1 MLLTKQMNKT
11 ASKSWDSKL
20 FRRILGISKPH
31 VSLLIYGV
39 ILTILLAFL
48 SPLRPYIIGKLVGD
62 YVRLSD
68 EKSLL
73 YGALLVVGILIIESV
88 MLIAVSYI
96 SSDLG
101 QRVVKDLRDQLFKHI
116 TKLKL
121 KYFDQNPIGMLV
133 TRSVS
138 DMETIADIFSQG
150 LLVILGDLL
159 KLGGVLCFMFY
170 INWKLTLIVLIP
182 IPILIFSTNIF
193 KKAIKTSFQ
202 EVRKQISSL
211 NSFVQEHITGMNI
224 VQIFSRE
231 DIESKKFSKINEAHK
246 KAHIKGIMAYS
257 IFFPVVETLSATSI
271 ALLVLF
277 CVWSISYGGVDYGTV
292 TTEMMS
298 FILYISMLFR
308 PIRMLA
314 DRFNTLQMG
323 MVGSSRVF
331 ELIDREEF
339 IFQKDNLRPDGFK
352 GQIKFD
358 NVHFSYNDTTPVFK
372 GLSFTVNPGE
382 TVAIVGPTGA
392 GKTSLIN
399 LISRYYEFQQGKITI
414 DNFDIRNID
423 IGMLRSKIAVV
434 LQDVFLFNTTILENI
449 TIGDLKISREDVI
462 QVAKKVGV
470 HEFIIQLPGG
480 YDFEVKERGGLL
492 SSGQRQIIAFLRAY
506 VYQPQL
512 LILDE
517 ATSSIDSL
525 SEEYIQNATEE
536 ITKSRTS
543 IIIAH
548 RLSTIQ
554 NADSIL
560 VMDDGVIV
568 EKGNHMELLRKKGQ
582 YYELYQ
588 NQFISKSHIN

>member
-1 MLLTKQMNKT
+1 MKNKST
-11 ASKSWDSKL
+11 VKNWDSKL
-20 FRRILGISKPH
+20 FKRILKISNLHIK
-31 VSLLIYGV
+31 LLIYGV
-39 ILTILLAFL
+39 LITVFLAFL

-68 EKSLL
+68 ERSLL
-73 YGALLVVGILIIESV
+73 LGSLLVIGILIIESV

-101 QRVVKDLRDQLFKHI
+101 QRVVKDLRDQLFHHI

-121 KYFDQNPIGMLV
+121 RYFDQNPIGMLV

-159 KLGGVLCFMFY
+159 KLAGVLTFMFY

-182 IPILIFSTNIF
+182 IPVLLISTNIF
-193 KKAIKTSFQ
+193 KKAIKSSFQ
-202 EVRKQISSL
+202 DVRKQISFL
-211 NSFVQEHITGMNI
+211 NSFIQEHITGMNI

-231 DIESKKFSKINEAHK
+231 EVESNKFNKINEAHK

-257 IFFPVVETLSATSI
+257 IFFPVVETLSALSI

-277 CVWSISYGGVDYGTV
+277 SVWSISFGGVDYGTV

-323 MVGSSRVF
+323 MVGSARVF
-331 ELIDREEF
+331 ELLDSNEYI
-339 IFQKDNLRPDGFK
+339 IQNDNLNLAEFK
-352 GQIKFD
+352 GNIKFND
-358 NVHFSYNDTTPVFK
+358 VYFSYDEKASVFN
-372 GLSFTVNPGE
+372 GLSFEVKAGQ
-382 TVAIVGPTGA
+382 TVAIVGPTGS

-399 LISRYYEFQQGKITI
+399 LISRYYEFQNGQITLDNTDLRDI
-414 DNFDIRNID
+414 DLNI
-423 IGMLRSKIAVV
+423 LRSKIAVV
-434 LQDVFLFNTTILENI
+434 LQEVFLFNTTILENI
-449 TIGDLKISREDVI
+449 TIGAANISRDDVI
-462 QVAKKVGV
+462 TAAKKVGV
-470 HEFIIQLPGG
+470 HQFINELPGG

-525 SEEYIQNATEE
+525 SEEYIQNATYEL
-536 ITKSRTS
+536 TKSRTS
-543 IIIAH
+543 IVIAH

-554 NADSIL
+554 NADAIL
-560 VMDDGVIV
+560 VMNQGVII
-568 EKGNHMELLRKKGQ
+568 EQGTHIELLKKKAH
-582 YYELYQ
+582 YYDLYQ
-588 NQFISKSHIN
+588 NQFISNEES

>member
-1 MLLTKQMNKT
+1 MGNNPKKN
-11 ASKSWDSKL
+11 WDSKL
-20 FRRILGISKPH
+20 FRRIMGVSKPH
-31 VSLLIYGV
+31 FHLLIYGLF
-39 ILTILLAFL
+39 LTFSLAFL
-48 SPLRPYIIGKLVGD
+48 SPLRPYIIGKLVGE

-68 EKSLL
+68 EESLF
-73 YGALLVVGILIIESV
+73 YGALLVVAILIVESL
-88 MLIAVSYI
+88 MLIAVSYL

-101 QRVVKDLRDQLFKHI
+101 QRVVKDLRDQLFRHI

-121 KYFDQNPIGMLV
+121 RYFDQKPIGMLV

-138 DMETIADIFSQG
+138 DMETIAEIFSQG
-150 LLVILGDLL
+150 ILVIAGDLL
-159 KLGGVLCFMFY
+159 KLTGVLCFMFY

-182 IPILIFSTNIF
+182 IPILLISTRIF
-193 KKAIKTSFQ
+193 KNAIKTSFQ
-202 EVRKQISSL
+202 EVRKQISGL

-231 DIESKKFSKINEAHK
+231 GVEARKFSKINSAHK
-246 KAHIKGIMAYS
+246 KAHVKGIMAYS
-257 IFFPVVETLSATSI
+257 IFFPVVEILSATSV

-277 CVWSISYGGVDYGTV
+277 CIWSISYGGVDYGTV

-298 FILYISMLFR
+298 FVLYVNMLFR

-323 MVGSSRVF
+323 MVGSARVF
-331 ELIDREEF
+331 ELLDTKEY
-339 IFQKDNLRPDGFK
+339 IFQNDHLKPESFNGN
-352 GQIKFD
+352 IKFN
-358 NVHFSYNDTTPVFK
+358 NVHFSYDDKASVFK
-372 GLSFTVNPGE
+372 GLTFEVNAGE

-399 LISRYYEFQQGKITI
+399 LISRYYEFQKGTI
-414 DNFDIRNID
+414 LLDDYNIRNLD
-423 IGMLRSKIAVV
+423 LDVLRSKIAVV
-434 LQDVFLFNTTILENI
+434 LQDVFLYNTSILENI
-449 TIGDLKISREDVI
+449 TIGNRNISREQVI
-462 QVAKKVGV
+462 ESAKKVGV
-470 HEFIIQLPGG
+470 HEFIMQLPKG

-492 SSGQRQIIAFLRAY
+492 SSGQRQIIAFIRAY

-525 SEEYIQNATEE
+525 SEEFIQNATEE

-554 NADSIL
+554 NADCIF
-560 VMDDGVIV
+560 VMDQGQIV
-568 EKGNHMELLRKKGQ
+568 EQGKHRELLKKKGK
-582 YYELYQ
+582 YFELYK
-588 NQFISKSHIN
+588 NQFIHQNREII

>member
-1 MLLTKQMNKT
+1 M
-11 ASKSWDSKL
+11 
-20 FRRILGISKPH
+20 
-31 VSLLIYGV
+31 
-39 ILTILLAFL
+39 
-48 SPLRPYIIGKLVGD
+48 
-62 YVRLSD
+62 
-68 EKSLL
+68 
-73 YGALLVVGILIIESV
+73 VVGILIIESI

-159 KLGGVLCFMFY
+159 KLVGVLCFMFY
-170 INWKLTLIVLIP
+170 INWKLNFNSFNTNSYINNSVLIF
-182 IPILIFSTNIF
+182 LKRLLKS
-193 KKAIKTSFQ
+193 SFQ

-231 DIESKKFSKINEAHK
+231 NIESKKFSKINEAHK

-277 CVWSISYGGVDYGTV
+277 SVWSISYGGVDYGTV

-331 ELIDREEF
+331 ELIDSQDF
-339 IFQKDNLRPDGFK
+339 IFQKDNLKPDGFK
-352 GQIKFD
+352 GHIKFD
-358 NVHFSYNDTTPVFK
+358 NVF
-372 GLSFTVNPGE
+372 
-382 TVAIVGPTGA
+382 
-392 GKTSLIN
+392 
-399 LISRYYEFQQGKITI
+399 
-414 DNFDIRNID
+414 
-423 IGMLRSKIAVV
+423 
-434 LQDVFLFNTTILENI
+434 
-449 TIGDLKISREDVI
+449 
-462 QVAKKVGV
+462 
-470 HEFIIQLPGG
+470 FI
-480 YDFEVKERGGLL
+480 
-492 SSGQRQIIAFLRAY
+492 
-506 VYQPQL
+506 
-512 LILDE
+512 
-517 ATSSIDSL
+517 
-525 SEEYIQNATEE
+525 
-536 ITKSRTS
+536 
-543 IIIAH
+543 
-548 RLSTIQ
+548 
-554 NADSIL
+554 
-560 VMDDGVIV
+560 
-568 EKGNHMELLRKKGQ
+568 
-582 YYELYQ
+582 
-588 NQFISKSHIN
+588 

>member
-1 MLLTKQMNKT
+1 
-11 ASKSWDSKL
+11 
-20 FRRILGISKPH
+20 
-31 VSLLIYGV
+31 
-39 ILTILLAFL
+39 
-48 SPLRPYIIGKLVGD
+48 
-62 YVRLSD
+62 
-68 EKSLL
+68 
-73 YGALLVVGILIIESV
+73 
-88 MLIAVSYI
+88 
-96 SSDLG
+96 
-101 QRVVKDLRDQLFKHI
+101 
-116 TKLKL
+116 
-121 KYFDQNPIGMLV
+121 
-133 TRSVS
+133 
-138 DMETIADIFSQG
+138 
-150 LLVILGDLL
+150 
-159 KLGGVLCFMFY
+159 
-170 INWKLTLIVLIP
+170 
-182 IPILIFSTNIF
+182 
-193 KKAIKTSFQ
+193 
-202 EVRKQISSL
+202 
-211 NSFVQEHITGMNI
+211 MNI

-449 TIGDLKISREDVI
+449 TIGDLKISRKDVI
-462 QVAKKVGV
+462 QAAKKVGV

>member
-1 MLLTKQMNKT
+1 MKNKST
-11 ASKSWDSKL
+11 VKNWDSKL
-20 FRRILGISKPH
+20 FKRILMISNPH
-31 VSLLIYGV
+31 IKLLIYGV
-39 ILTILLAFL
+39 LITVFLAFL

-68 EKSLL
+68 ERSLL
-73 YGALLVVGILIIESV
+73 LGSLLVIGILIIESV

-101 QRVVKDLRDQLFKHI
+101 QRVVKDLRDQLFHHI

-121 KYFDQNPIGMLV
+121 RYFDQNPIGMLV

-159 KLGGVLCFMFY
+159 KLAGVLTFMFY

-182 IPILIFSTNIF
+182 IPVLLISTNIF
-193 KKAIKTSFQ
+193 KKAIKSSFQ
-202 EVRKQISSL
+202 DVRKQISFL
-211 NSFVQEHITGMNI
+211 NSFIQEHITGMNI

-231 DIESKKFSKINEAHK
+231 EVESNKFNKINEAHK

-257 IFFPVVETLSATSI
+257 IFFPVVETLSALSI

-277 CVWSISYGGVDYGTV
+277 SVWSISFGGVDYGTV

-323 MVGSSRVF
+323 MVGSARVF
-331 ELIDREEF
+331 ELLDSNEYI
-339 IFQKDNLRPDGFK
+339 IQNDNLNLAEFK
-352 GQIKFD
+352 GNIKFND
-358 NVHFSYNDTTPVFK
+358 VYFSYDEKASVFN
-372 GLSFTVNPGE
+372 GLSFEVKAGQ
-382 TVAIVGPTGA
+382 TVAIVGPTGS

-399 LISRYYEFQQGKITI
+399 LISRYYEFQNGQITLDNTDLRDI
-414 DNFDIRNID
+414 DLNI
-423 IGMLRSKIAVV
+423 LRSKIAVV
-434 LQDVFLFNTTILENI
+434 LQEVFLFNTTILENI
-449 TIGDLKISREDVI
+449 TIGAANISRDDVI
-462 QVAKKVGV
+462 TAAKKVGV
-470 HEFIIQLPGG
+470 HQFINELPGG

-525 SEEYIQNATEE
+525 SEEYIQNATYEL
-536 ITKSRTS
+536 TKSRTS

-554 NADSIL
+554 NADAIL
-560 VMDDGVIV
+560 VMNQGVII
-568 EKGNHMELLRKKGQ
+568 EQGTHIELLKKKAH
-582 YYELYQ
+582 YYDLYQ
-588 NQFISKSHIN
+588 NQFISNEES

>member
-1 MLLTKQMNKT
+1 MNKT

-73 YGALLVVGILIIESV
+73 YGALLVVVILIIESV

-449 TIGDLKISREDVI
+449 TIGDLKISRKDVL
-462 QVAKKVGV
+462 QAAKKVGV

>member
-1 MLLTKQMNKT
+1 MRNNPKKN
-11 ASKSWDSKL
+11 WDSKL
-20 FRRILGISKPH
+20 FRRIMRVSKPH
-31 VSLLIYGV
+31 IHLLIYGLF
-39 ILTILLAFL
+39 LTFSLAFL
-48 SPLRPYIIGKLVGD
+48 SPLRPYIIGKLVGE

-68 EKSLL
+68 KESLF
-73 YGALLVVGILIIESV
+73 YGALLVVAILIVESL
-88 MLIAVSYI
+88 MLIAVSYL

-101 QRVVKDLRDQLFKHI
+101 QRVVKDLRDQLFRHI
-116 TKLKL
+116 TKLRL
-121 KYFDQNPIGMLV
+121 RYFDQKPIGMLV

-138 DMETIADIFSQG
+138 DMETIAEIFSQG
-150 LLVILGDLL
+150 ILVIAGDLL
-159 KLGGVLCFMFY
+159 KLTGVLCFMIY

-182 IPILIFSTNIF
+182 IPILLISTRIF
-193 KKAIKTSFQ
+193 KNAIKTSFQ
-202 EVRKQISSL
+202 EVRKQISGL

-231 DIESKKFSKINEAHK
+231 GVEALKFSKINSAHK

-257 IFFPVVETLSATSI
+257 IFFPVVEILSAISV
-271 ALLVLF
+271 ALLVIF
-277 CVWSISYGGVDYGTV
+277 CIWSISYGGVDYGTV

-298 FILYISMLFR
+298 FVLYVNMLFR

-323 MVGSSRVF
+323 MVGSARVF
-331 ELIDREEF
+331 ELLDTKEY
-339 IFQKDNLRPDGFK
+339 IFQNDDLKPESFNGN
-352 GQIKFD
+352 IKFN
-358 NVHFSYNDTTPVFK
+358 NVHFSYDDKASVFK
-372 GLSFTVNPGE
+372 GLTFEVNAGE

-399 LISRYYEFQQGKITI
+399 LISRYYEFQKGTI
-414 DNFDIRNID
+414 LLDDYNIRNLD
-423 IGMLRSKIAVV
+423 LDVLRSKIAVV
-434 LQDVFLFNTTILENI
+434 LQDVFLYNTSILENI
-449 TIGDLKISREDVI
+449 TIGNRNISREQVI
-462 QVAKKVGV
+462 ESAKKVGV
-470 HEFIIQLPGG
+470 HEFIMQLPNG

-492 SSGQRQIIAFLRAY
+492 SSGQRQIIAFIRAY

-525 SEEYIQNATEE
+525 SEEFIQNATEE

-554 NADSIL
+554 NADCIF
-560 VMDDGVIV
+560 VMDQGKIV
-568 EKGNHMELLRKKGQ
+568 EQGKHGELLKKKGK
-582 YYELYQ
+582 YFELYK
-588 NQFISKSHIN
+588 NQFINQNSDVI

>member
-1 MLLTKQMNKT
+1 M
-11 ASKSWDSKL
+11 ASKTWDSTL

-31 VSLLIYGV
+31 IKLLIYGIIFTV
-39 ILTILLAFL
+39 FLAFL
-48 SPLRPYIIGKLVGD
+48 SPLRPYIIGKLVGE

-68 EKSLL
+68 EQSLL
-73 YGALLVVGILIIESV
+73 YGALLVVAILIIESV

-121 KYFDQNPIGMLV
+121 KYFDQTPIGMLV

-159 KLGGVLCFMFY
+159 KLSGVLCFMFY

-182 IPILIFSTNIF
+182 IPILLFSTNIF
-193 KKAIKTSFQ
+193 KKAIKNSFQ

-271 ALLVLF
+271 AFLVLY

-331 ELIDREEF
+331 ELLDSEEF
-339 IFQKDNLRPDGFK
+339 IFQKNNLNPKGFK
-352 GQIKFD
+352 GYIKFN

-399 LISRYYEFQQGKITI
+399 LISRYYEFQKGQITI
-414 DNFDIRNID
+414 DDFDIRDID
-423 IGMLRSKIAVV
+423 INILRSKIAVV
-434 LQDVFLFNTTILENI
+434 LQDVFLFNTTILKNI
-449 TIGDLKISREDVI
+449 TIGDLKISRNEVI
-462 QVAKKVGV
+462 QAAKKVGV
-470 HEFIIQLPGG
+470 HEFINQFPGG

-525 SEEYIQNATEE
+525 SEEFIQNATEE

-554 NADSIL
+554 NADAIL
-560 VMDDGVIV
+560 VMDQGIIV
-568 EKGNHMELLRKKGQ
+568 EKGNHTELLEKKGQ

-588 NQFISKSHIN
+588 NQFISQTEN

>member
-1 MLLTKQMNKT
+1 MKNKST
-11 ASKSWDSKL
+11 VKNWDSKL
-20 FRRILGISKPH
+20 FKRILMISNPH
-31 VSLLIYGV
+31 IKLLIYGV
-39 ILTILLAFL
+39 LITVFLAFL

-68 EKSLL
+68 ERSLL
-73 YGALLVVGILIIESV
+73 LGSLLVIGILIIESV

-101 QRVVKDLRDQLFKHI
+101 QRVVKDLRDQLFHHI

-121 KYFDQNPIGMLV
+121 RYFDQNPIGMLV

-159 KLGGVLCFMFY
+159 KLAGVLTFMFY

-182 IPILIFSTNIF
+182 IPVLLISTNIF
-193 KKAIKTSFQ
+193 KKAIKSSFQ
-202 EVRKQISSL
+202 DVRKQISFL
-211 NSFVQEHITGMNI
+211 NSFIQEHITGMNI

-231 DIESKKFSKINEAHK
+231 EVESNKFNKINEAHK

-257 IFFPVVETLSATSI
+257 IFFPVVETLSALSI

-277 CVWSISYGGVDYGTV
+277 SVWSISFGGVDYGTV

-323 MVGSSRVF
+323 MVGSARVF
-331 ELIDREEF
+331 ELLDSNEYI
-339 IFQKDNLRPDGFK
+339 IQNDNLNLAEFK
-352 GQIKFD
+352 GNIKFND
-358 NVHFSYNDTTPVFK
+358 VYFSYDEKASVFN
-372 GLSFTVNPGE
+372 GLSFEVKAGQ
-382 TVAIVGPTGA
+382 TVAIVGPTGS

-399 LISRYYEFQQGKITI
+399 LISRYYEFQNGQITLDNTDLRDI
-414 DNFDIRNID
+414 DLNI
-423 IGMLRSKIAVV
+423 LRSKIAVV
-434 LQDVFLFNTTILENI
+434 LQEVFLFNTTILENI
-449 TIGDLKISREDVI
+449 TIGAANISRDDVI
-462 QVAKKVGV
+462 TAAKKVGV
-470 HEFIIQLPGG
+470 HQFINELPGG

-525 SEEYIQNATEE
+525 SEEYIQNATYEL
-536 ITKSRTS
+536 TKSRTS
-543 IIIAH
+543 IVIAH

-554 NADSIL
+554 NADAIL
-560 VMDDGVIV
+560 VMNQGVII
-568 EKGNHMELLRKKGQ
+568 EQGTHIELLKKKAH
-582 YYELYQ
+582 YYDLYQ
-588 NQFISKSHIN
+588 NQFISNEES

>member
-1 MLLTKQMNKT
+1 MNKT

-73 YGALLVVGILIIESV
+73 YGALLVVVILIIESV

-372 GLSFTVNPGE
+372 GLSFTVSPGE

-449 TIGDLKISREDVI
+449 TIGDLKISRKDVI
-462 QVAKKVGV
+462 QAAKKVGV

>member
-1 MLLTKQMNKT
+1 M
-11 ASKSWDSKL
+11 
-20 FRRILGISKPH
+20 RVSKPH
-31 VSLLIYGV
+31 IHLLIYGLF
-39 ILTILLAFL
+39 LTFSLAFL
-48 SPLRPYIIGKLVGD
+48 SPLRPYIIGKLVGE

-68 EKSLL
+68 EESLF
-73 YGALLVVGILIIESV
+73 YGALLVVGILIVESL
-88 MLIAVSYI
+88 MLIAVSYL

-101 QRVVKDLRDQLFKHI
+101 QRVVKDLRDQLFRHI
-116 TKLKL
+116 TKLRL
-121 KYFDQNPIGMLV
+121 RYFDQKPIGMLV

-138 DMETIADIFSQG
+138 DMETIAEIFSQG
-150 LLVILGDLL
+150 ILVIAGDLL
-159 KLGGVLCFMFY
+159 KLTGVLCFMIY

-182 IPILIFSTNIF
+182 IPILLISTRIF
-193 KKAIKTSFQ
+193 KNAIKTSFQ
-202 EVRKQISSL
+202 QVRKQISGL

-231 DIESKKFSKINEAHK
+231 GVEALKFSKINSAHK

-257 IFFPVVETLSATSI
+257 IFFPVVEILSATSV
-271 ALLVLF
+271 ALLVIF
-277 CVWSISYGGVDYGTV
+277 CIWSISYGGVDYGTV

-298 FILYISMLFR
+298 FVLYVNMLFR

-323 MVGSSRVF
+323 MVGSARVF
-331 ELIDREEF
+331 ELLDTKEY
-339 IFQKDNLRPDGFK
+339 IFQNDDLKPESFNGN
-352 GQIKFD
+352 IKFN
-358 NVHFSYNDTTPVFK
+358 NVHFSYDDKASVFK
-372 GLSFTVNPGE
+372 GLTFEVNAGE

-399 LISRYYEFQQGKITI
+399 LISRYYEFQKGTI
-414 DNFDIRNID
+414 LLDDYNIRNLD
-423 IGMLRSKIAVV
+423 LDVLRSKIAVV
-434 LQDVFLFNTTILENI
+434 LQDVFLYNTSILENI
-449 TIGDLKISREDVI
+449 TIGNRNISREQVI
-462 QVAKKVGV
+462 ESAKKVGV
-470 HEFIIQLPGG
+470 HEFIMQLPNG

-492 SSGQRQIIAFLRAY
+492 SSGQRQIIAFIRAY

-525 SEEYIQNATEE
+525 SEEFIQNATEE

-554 NADSIL
+554 NADCIF
-560 VMDDGVIV
+560 VMDQGQIV
-568 EKGNHMELLRKKGQ
+568 EQGKHGELLKKKGK
-582 YYELYQ
+582 YFELYK
-588 NQFISKSHIN
+588 NQFINQNSDVI

>member
-1 MLLTKQMNKT
+1 MGDNPKKN
-11 ASKSWDSKL
+11 WDSKL
-20 FRRILGISKPH
+20 FRRIMRVSKPH
-31 VSLLIYGV
+31 IHLLIYGLF
-39 ILTILLAFL
+39 LTFSLAFL
-48 SPLRPYIIGKLVGD
+48 SPLRPYIIGKLVGE

-68 EKSLL
+68 EESLF
-73 YGALLVVGILIIESV
+73 YGALLVVAILIVESL
-88 MLIAVSYI
+88 MLIAVSYL

-101 QRVVKDLRDQLFKHI
+101 QRVVKDLRDQLFRHI

-121 KYFDQNPIGMLV
+121 RYFDQKPIGMLV

-138 DMETIADIFSQG
+138 DMETIAEIFSQG
-150 LLVILGDLL
+150 ILVIAGDLL
-159 KLGGVLCFMFY
+159 KLTGVLCFMFY

-182 IPILIFSTNIF
+182 IPILLISTRIF
-193 KKAIKTSFQ
+193 KNAIKTSFQ
-202 EVRKQISSL
+202 EVRKQISGL

-231 DIESKKFSKINEAHK
+231 GVEARKFSKINSAHK

-257 IFFPVVETLSATSI
+257 IFFPVVEILSATSV

-277 CVWSISYGGVDYGTV
+277 CIWSISYGGVDYGTV

-298 FILYISMLFR
+298 FVLYVNMLFR

-323 MVGSSRVF
+323 MVGSARVF
-331 ELIDREEF
+331 ELLDTKEY
-339 IFQKDNLRPDGFK
+339 IFQNDDLKPESFNGN
-352 GQIKFD
+352 IKFN
-358 NVHFSYNDTTPVFK
+358 NVHFSYDDKASVFK
-372 GLSFTVNPGE
+372 GLTFEVNAGE

-399 LISRYYEFQQGKITI
+399 LISRYYEFQKGTI
-414 DNFDIRNID
+414 LLDDYNIRNLD
-423 IGMLRSKIAVV
+423 LDVLRSKIAVV
-434 LQDVFLFNTTILENI
+434 LQDVFLYNTSILENI
-449 TIGDLKISREDVI
+449 TIGNRNISREQVI
-462 QVAKKVGV
+462 ESAKKVGV
-470 HEFIIQLPGG
+470 HEFIMQLPKG

-492 SSGQRQIIAFLRAY
+492 SSGQRQIIAFIRAY

-525 SEEYIQNATEE
+525 SEEFIQNATEE

-554 NADSIL
+554 NADCIF
-560 VMDDGVIV
+560 VMDQGQIV
-568 EKGNHMELLRKKGQ
+568 EQGKHRELLKKKGK
-582 YYELYQ
+582 YFELYK
-588 NQFISKSHIN
+588 NQFIHQNREII

>member
-1 MLLTKQMNKT
+1 MNKT

-73 YGALLVVGILIIESV
+73 YGALLVVVILIIESV

-358 NVHFSYNDTTPVFK
+358 NIHFSYNDTTPVFK

-449 TIGDLKISREDVI
+449 TIGDLKISRKDVI
-462 QVAKKVGV
+462 QAAKKVGV

>member
-1 MLLTKQMNKT
+1 MRNNPKKN
-11 ASKSWDSKL
+11 WDSKL
-20 FRRILGISKPH
+20 FRRIMRVSKPH
-31 VSLLIYGV
+31 IHLLIYGLF
-39 ILTILLAFL
+39 LTFSLAFL
-48 SPLRPYIIGKLVGD
+48 SPLRPYIIGKLVGE

-68 EKSLL
+68 EESLF
-73 YGALLVVGILIIESV
+73 YGALLVVAILIVESL
-88 MLIAVSYI
+88 MLIAVSYL

-101 QRVVKDLRDQLFKHI
+101 QRVVKDLRDQLFRHI
-116 TKLKL
+116 TKLRL
-121 KYFDQNPIGMLV
+121 RYFDQKPIGMLV

-138 DMETIADIFSQG
+138 DMETIAEIFSQG
-150 LLVILGDLL
+150 ILVIAGDLL
-159 KLGGVLCFMFY
+159 KLTGVLCFMIY

-182 IPILIFSTNIF
+182 IPILLISTRIF
-193 KKAIKTSFQ
+193 KNAIKTSFQ
-202 EVRKQISSL
+202 EVRKQISGL

-231 DIESKKFSKINEAHK
+231 GVEALKFSKINSAHK

-257 IFFPVVETLSATSI
+257 IFFPVVEILSATSV
-271 ALLVLF
+271 ALLVIF
-277 CVWSISYGGVDYGTV
+277 CIWSISYGGVDYGTV

-298 FILYISMLFR
+298 FVLYVNMLFR

-323 MVGSSRVF
+323 MVGSARVF
-331 ELIDREEF
+331 ELLDTKEY
-339 IFQKDNLRPDGFK
+339 IFQNDQLKPESFNGN
-352 GQIKFD
+352 IKF
-358 NVHFSYNDTTPVFK
+358 NGVHFSYDNKTSVFK
-372 GLSFTVNPGE
+372 GLTFEVNAGE

-399 LISRYYEFQQGKITI
+399 LISRYYEFQKGTI
-414 DNFDIRNID
+414 LLDDYNIRNLD
-423 IGMLRSKIAVV
+423 LDVLRSKIAVV
-434 LQDVFLFNTTILENI
+434 LQDVFLYNTSILENI
-449 TIGDLKISREDVI
+449 TIGNRNISREQVI
-462 QVAKKVGV
+462 ESAKKVGV
-470 HEFIIQLPGG
+470 HEFIMQLPKG

-492 SSGQRQIIAFLRAY
+492 SSGQRQIIAFIRAY

-525 SEEYIQNATEE
+525 SEEFIQNATEE

-554 NADSIL
+554 NADCIF
-560 VMDDGVIV
+560 VMDQGQIV
-568 EKGNHMELLRKKGQ
+568 EQGKHGELLKKKGK
-582 YYELYQ
+582 YFELYK
-588 NQFISKSHIN
+588 NQFINQNSDVI

>member
-1 MLLTKQMNKT
+1 MRNNPKKN
-11 ASKSWDSKL
+11 WDSKL
-20 FRRILGISKPH
+20 FRRIMRVSKPH
-31 VSLLIYGV
+31 IHLLIYGLF
-39 ILTILLAFL
+39 LTFSLAFL
-48 SPLRPYIIGKLVGD
+48 SPLRPYIIGKLVGE

-68 EKSLL
+68 EESLF
-73 YGALLVVGILIIESV
+73 YGALLVVAILIVESL
-88 MLIAVSYI
+88 MLIAVSYL

-101 QRVVKDLRDQLFKHI
+101 QRVVKDLRDQLFRHI
-116 TKLKL
+116 TKLRL
-121 KYFDQNPIGMLV
+121 RYFDQKPIGMLV

-138 DMETIADIFSQG
+138 DMETIAEIFSQG
-150 LLVILGDLL
+150 ILVIAGDLL
-159 KLGGVLCFMFY
+159 KLTGVLCFMIY

-182 IPILIFSTNIF
+182 IPILLISTRIF
-193 KKAIKTSFQ
+193 KNAIKTSFQ
-202 EVRKQISSL
+202 EVRKQISGL

-231 DIESKKFSKINEAHK
+231 GVEALKFSKINSAHK

-257 IFFPVVETLSATSI
+257 IFFPVVEILSATSV
-271 ALLVLF
+271 ALLVIF
-277 CVWSISYGGVDYGTV
+277 CIWSISYGGVDYGTV

-298 FILYISMLFR
+298 FVLYVNMLFR

-323 MVGSSRVF
+323 MVGSARVF
-331 ELIDREEF
+331 ELLDTKEY
-339 IFQKDNLRPDGFK
+339 IFQNDQLKPESFNGN
-352 GQIKFD
+352 IKFND
-358 NVHFSYNDTTPVFK
+358 VHFSYDNKTSVFK
-372 GLSFTVNPGE
+372 GLTFEVNAGE

-399 LISRYYEFQQGKITI
+399 LISRYYEFQKGTI
-414 DNFDIRNID
+414 LLDDFNIRNLD
-423 IGMLRSKIAVV
+423 LDVLRSKIAVV
-434 LQDVFLFNTTILENI
+434 LQDVFLYNTSILENI
-449 TIGDLKISREDVI
+449 TIGNRNISREQVI
-462 QVAKKVGV
+462 ESAKKVGV
-470 HEFIIQLPGG
+470 HEFIMQLPNG

-492 SSGQRQIIAFLRAY
+492 SSGQRQIIAFIRAY

-525 SEEYIQNATEE
+525 SEEFIQNATEE

-554 NADSIL
+554 NADCIF
-560 VMDDGVIV
+560 VMDQGQIV
-568 EKGNHMELLRKKGQ
+568 EQGKHGELLKKKGK
-582 YYELYQ
+582 YFELYK
-588 NQFISKSHIN
+588 NQFINQNSDVI

>member
-1 MLLTKQMNKT
+1 MNKSN
-11 ASKSWDSKL
+11 SKIWDSKL
-20 FRRILGISKPH
+20 FRRILGVSKPH
-31 VSLLIYGV
+31 ITLLIYGI

-48 SPLRPYIIGKLVGD
+48 SPLRPYIIGKLVGE

-73 YGALLVVGILIIESV
+73 FGALLVVGILIIESI

-121 KYFDQNPIGMLV
+121 KYFDKNPIGMLV

-150 LLVILGDLL
+150 ILVILGDLL

-170 INWKLTLIVLIP
+170 INWKLSLIILIP

-193 KKAIKTSFQ
+193 KKAIKNSFQ

-231 DIESKKFSKINEAHK
+231 DIESRKFSKINEAHK

-271 ALLVLF
+271 AFLVLYS
-277 CVWSISYGGVDYGTV
+277 VWSISYGGVDYGTV

-331 ELIDREEF
+331 ELIDSQDF
-339 IFQKDNLRPDGFK
+339 IFQKDNLKPDGFK
-352 GQIKFD
+352 GYIKFD
-358 NVHFSYNDTTPVFK
+358 NVHFSYNDINPVFK

-399 LISRYYEFQQGKITI
+399 LISRYYEFQKGKITI
-414 DNFDIRNID
+414 DDLDIRNID
-423 IGMLRSKIAVV
+423 INILRSKIAVV

-449 TIGDLKISREDVI
+449 TIGDLKISRKEVI
-462 QVAKKVGV
+462 QAAKKVGV
-470 HEFIIQLPGG
+470 HEFINQLPGG

-517 ATSSIDSL
+517 ATSSIDSF
-525 SEEYIQNATEE
+525 SEEFIQNATEE

-588 NQFISKSHIN
+588 NQFISKSSI

>member
-1 MLLTKQMNKT
+1 MNKM
-11 ASKSWDSKL
+11 ASKTWDSTL

-31 VSLLIYGV
+31 IKLLIYGIIFTV
-39 ILTILLAFL
+39 FLAFL
-48 SPLRPYIIGKLVGD
+48 SPLRPYIIGKLVGE

-68 EKSLL
+68 EQSLL
-73 YGALLVVGILIIESV
+73 YGALLVVAILIIESV

-101 QRVVKDLRDQLFKHI
+101 QRVVEDLRDQLFKHI

-121 KYFDQNPIGMLV
+121 KYFDQTPIGMLV

-159 KLGGVLCFMFY
+159 KLSGVLCFMFY

-182 IPILIFSTNIF
+182 IPILLFSTNIF
-193 KKAIKTSFQ
+193 KKAIKNSFQ

-271 ALLVLF
+271 AFLVLY

-331 ELIDREEF
+331 ELLDSEEF
-339 IFQKDNLRPDGFK
+339 IFQKNNLNPKGFK
-352 GQIKFD
+352 GYIKFN

-399 LISRYYEFQQGKITI
+399 LISRYYEFQKGQITI
-414 DNFDIRNID
+414 DDFDIRDID
-423 IGMLRSKIAVV
+423 INILRSKIAVV
-434 LQDVFLFNTTILENI
+434 LQDVFLFNTTILKNI
-449 TIGDLKISREDVI
+449 TIGDLKISRNEVI
-462 QVAKKVGV
+462 QAAKKVGV
-470 HEFIIQLPGG
+470 HEFINQLPGG

-525 SEEYIQNATEE
+525 SEEFIQNATEE

-554 NADSIL
+554 NADAIL
-560 VMDDGVIV
+560 VMDQGIIV
-568 EKGNHMELLRKKGQ
+568 EKGNHTELLEKKGQ

-588 NQFISKSHIN
+588 NQFISQTEN

>member
-1 MLLTKQMNKT
+1 MRNNPKKN
-11 ASKSWDSKL
+11 WDSKL
-20 FRRILGISKPH
+20 FRRIMRVSKPH
-31 VSLLIYGV
+31 IHLLIYGLF
-39 ILTILLAFL
+39 LTFSLAFL
-48 SPLRPYIIGKLVGD
+48 SPLRPYIIGKLVGE

-68 EKSLL
+68 EESLF
-73 YGALLVVGILIIESV
+73 YGALLVVAILIVESL
-88 MLIAVSYI
+88 MLIAVSYL

-101 QRVVKDLRDQLFKHI
+101 QRVVKDLRDQLFRHI

-121 KYFDQNPIGMLV
+121 RYFDQKPIGMLV

-138 DMETIADIFSQG
+138 DMETIAEIFSQG
-150 LLVILGDLL
+150 ILVIVGDLL
-159 KLGGVLCFMFY
+159 KLTGVLCFMFY

-182 IPILIFSTNIF
+182 IPILLISTRIF
-193 KKAIKTSFQ
+193 KNAIKTSFQ
-202 EVRKQISSL
+202 EVRKQISGL

-231 DIESKKFSKINEAHK
+231 GVEARKFSKINSAHK

-257 IFFPVVETLSATSI
+257 IFFPVVEILSATSV

-277 CVWSISYGGVDYGTV
+277 CIWSISYGGVDYGTV

-298 FILYISMLFR
+298 FVLYVNMLFR

-323 MVGSSRVF
+323 MVGSARVF
-331 ELIDREEF
+331 ELLDTKEY
-339 IFQKDNLRPDGFK
+339 IFQNDHLKPESFNGN
-352 GQIKFD
+352 IKFN
-358 NVHFSYNDTTPVFK
+358 NVHFSYDDKASVFK
-372 GLSFTVNPGE
+372 GLTFEVNAGE

-399 LISRYYEFQQGKITI
+399 LISRYYEFHKGTI
-414 DNFDIRNID
+414 LLDDYNIRNLD
-423 IGMLRSKIAVV
+423 LDVLRSKIAVV
-434 LQDVFLFNTTILENI
+434 LQDVFLYNTSILENI
-449 TIGDLKISREDVI
+449 TIGNRNISREQVI
-462 QVAKKVGV
+462 ESAKKVGV
-470 HEFIIQLPGG
+470 HNFIMQLPKG

-492 SSGQRQIIAFLRAY
+492 SSGQRQIIAFIRAY

-525 SEEYIQNATEE
+525 SEEFIQNATEE

-554 NADSIL
+554 NADCIF
-560 VMDDGVIV
+560 VMDQGQIV
-568 EKGNHMELLRKKGQ
+568 EKGKHGELLKKKGK
-582 YYELYQ
+582 YFELYK
-588 NQFISKSHIN
+588 NQFIHQNSDLA

>member
-1 MLLTKQMNKT
+1 MRNNPKKN
-11 ASKSWDSKL
+11 WDSKL
-20 FRRILGISKPH
+20 FRRIMRVSKPH
-31 VSLLIYGV
+31 IHLLIYGLF
-39 ILTILLAFL
+39 LTFSLAFL
-48 SPLRPYIIGKLVGD
+48 SPLRPYIIGKLVGE

-68 EKSLL
+68 EESLF
-73 YGALLVVGILIIESV
+73 YGALLVVAILIVESL
-88 MLIAVSYI
+88 MLIAVSYL

-101 QRVVKDLRDQLFKHI
+101 QRVVKDLRDQLFRHI
-116 TKLKL
+116 TKLRL
-121 KYFDQNPIGMLV
+121 RYFDQKPIGMLV

-138 DMETIADIFSQG
+138 DMETIAEIFSQG
-150 LLVILGDLL
+150 ILVIAGDLL
-159 KLGGVLCFMFY
+159 KLTGVLCFMIY

-182 IPILIFSTNIF
+182 IPILLISTRIF
-193 KKAIKTSFQ
+193 KNAIKTSFQ
-202 EVRKQISSL
+202 QVRKQISGL

-231 DIESKKFSKINEAHK
+231 GVEALKFSKINSAHK

-257 IFFPVVETLSATSI
+257 IFFPVVEILSATSV
-271 ALLVLF
+271 ALLVIF
-277 CVWSISYGGVDYGTV
+277 CIWSISYGGVDYGTV

-298 FILYISMLFR
+298 FVLYVNMLFR

-323 MVGSSRVF
+323 MVGSARVF
-331 ELIDREEF
+331 ELLDTKEY
-339 IFQKDNLRPDGFK
+339 IFQNDDLKPESFNGN
-352 GQIKFD
+352 IKFN
-358 NVHFSYNDTTPVFK
+358 NVHFSYDDKASVFK
-372 GLSFTVNPGE
+372 GLTFEVNAGE

-399 LISRYYEFQQGKITI
+399 LISRYYEFQKGTI
-414 DNFDIRNID
+414 LLDDYNIRNLD
-423 IGMLRSKIAVV
+423 LDVLRSKIAVV
-434 LQDVFLFNTTILENI
+434 LQDVFLYNTSILENI
-449 TIGDLKISREDVI
+449 TIGNKNISREQVI
-462 QVAKKVGV
+462 ESAKKVGV
-470 HEFIIQLPGG
+470 HEFIMQLPNG

-492 SSGQRQIIAFLRAY
+492 SSGQRQIIAFIRAY

-525 SEEYIQNATEE
+525 SEEFIQNATEE

-554 NADSIL
+554 NADCIF
-560 VMDDGVIV
+560 VMDQGQIV
-568 EKGNHMELLRKKGQ
+568 EQGKHGELLKKKGK
-582 YYELYQ
+582 YFELYK
-588 NQFISKSHIN
+588 NQFINQNSDVI

>member
-73 YGALLVVGILIIESV
+73 YGALLVVVILIIESV

-449 TIGDLKISREDVI
+449 TIGDLKISRKDVI
-462 QVAKKVGV
+462 QAAKKVGV

-588 NQFISKSHIN
+588 NQFISQSHIN

>member
-1 MLLTKQMNKT
+1 MLLIKLMNKANSNT
-11 ASKSWDSKL
+11 WDSKL

-31 VSLLIYGV
+31 IRLLIYGI

-48 SPLRPYIIGKLVGD
+48 SPLRPYIIGKLVGE

-73 YGALLVVGILIIESV
+73 CGALLVVGILIIESI

-271 ALLVLF
+271 ALLVLY

-331 ELIDREEF
+331 ELIDSQEF
-339 IFQKDNLRPDGFK
+339 IFQKDNLKPDGFE
-352 GQIKFD
+352 GRIKFD

-399 LISRYYEFQQGKITI
+399 LISRYYEFQKGKITI
-414 DNFDIRNID
+414 DDLDIRDVD
-423 IGMLRSKIAVV
+423 INMLRSKIAVV

-449 TIGDLKISREDVI
+449 TIGDLKISRREVI
-462 QVAKKVGV
+462 KAAKKVGV
-470 HEFIIQLPGG
+470 HEFINQLPGG

-517 ATSSIDSL
+517 ATSSIDTL
-525 SEEYIQNATEE
+525 SEEFIQNATEE
-536 ITKSRTS
+536 ITKNRTS

-568 EKGNHMELLRKKGQ
+568 EKGSHRELLRKKGQ

-588 NQFISKSHIN
+588 NQFISQSYI

>member
-1 MLLTKQMNKT
+1 MSLTKQMNKT
-11 ASKSWDSKL
+11 DSKSWDSKL

-449 TIGDLKISREDVI
+449 TIGDLKISRKDVI
-462 QVAKKVGV
+462 QAAKKVGV

>member
-1 MLLTKQMNKT
+1 MKNKST
-11 ASKSWDSKL
+11 VKNWDSKL
-20 FRRILGISKPH
+20 FKRILKISNPH
-31 VSLLIYGV
+31 IKLLIYGV
-39 ILTILLAFL
+39 LITVFLAFL

-68 EKSLL
+68 ERSLL
-73 YGALLVVGILIIESV
+73 LGSLLVIGILIIESV

-101 QRVVKDLRDQLFKHI
+101 QRVVKDLRDQLFHHI

-121 KYFDQNPIGMLV
+121 RYFDQNPIGMLV

-159 KLGGVLCFMFY
+159 KLAGVLTFMFY

-182 IPILIFSTNIF
+182 IPVLLISTNIF
-193 KKAIKTSFQ
+193 KKAIKSSFQ
-202 EVRKQISSL
+202 DVRKQISFL
-211 NSFVQEHITGMNI
+211 NSFIQEHITGMNI

-231 DIESKKFSKINEAHK
+231 EVESNKFNKINEAHK

-257 IFFPVVETLSATSI
+257 IFFPVVETLSALSI

-277 CVWSISYGGVDYGTV
+277 SVWSISFGGVDYGTV

-323 MVGSSRVF
+323 MVGSARVF
-331 ELIDREEF
+331 ELLDSNEYI
-339 IFQKDNLRPDGFK
+339 IQNDNLNLAEFK
-352 GQIKFD
+352 GNIKFND
-358 NVHFSYNDTTPVFK
+358 VYFSYDEKASVFN
-372 GLSFTVNPGE
+372 GLSFEVKAGQ
-382 TVAIVGPTGA
+382 TVAIVGPTGS

-399 LISRYYEFQQGKITI
+399 LISRYYEFQNGQITLDNTDLRDI
-414 DNFDIRNID
+414 DLNI
-423 IGMLRSKIAVV
+423 LRSKIAVV
-434 LQDVFLFNTTILENI
+434 LQEVFLFNTTILENI
-449 TIGDLKISREDVI
+449 TIGAANISRDDVI
-462 QVAKKVGV
+462 TAAKKVGV
-470 HEFIIQLPGG
+470 HQFINELPGG

-525 SEEYIQNATEE
+525 SEEYIQNATYEL
-536 ITKSRTS
+536 TKSRTS
-543 IIIAH
+543 IVIAH

-554 NADSIL
+554 NADAIL
-560 VMDDGVIV
+560 VMNQGVII
-568 EKGNHMELLRKKGQ
+568 EQGTHIELLKKKAH
-582 YYELYQ
+582 YYDLYQ
-588 NQFISKSHIN
+588 NQFISNEES

>member
-1 MLLTKQMNKT
+1 MRNNPKKN
-11 ASKSWDSKL
+11 WDSKL
-20 FRRILGISKPH
+20 FRRIMGVSKPH
-31 VSLLIYGV
+31 IHLLIYGLV
-39 ILTILLAFL
+39 LTFSLAFL
-48 SPLRPYIIGKLVGD
+48 SPLRPYIIGKLVGE

-68 EKSLL
+68 EESLF
-73 YGALLVVGILIIESV
+73 YGVLLVVAILIVESLI
-88 MLIAVSYI
+88 LIAVSYL

-101 QRVVKDLRDQLFKHI
+101 QRVVKDLRDQLFRHV

-121 KYFDQNPIGMLV
+121 RYFDQKPIGMLV

-138 DMETIADIFSQG
+138 DMETIAEIFSQG
-150 LLVILGDLL
+150 ILVIAGDLL
-159 KLGGVLCFMFY
+159 KLTGVLCFMFY

-182 IPILIFSTNIF
+182 IPILLISTRIF
-193 KKAIKTSFQ
+193 KNAIKASFQ
-202 EVRKQISSL
+202 EVRKQISGL

-231 DIESKKFSKINEAHK
+231 GVEAGKFSKINSAHK

-257 IFFPVVETLSATSI
+257 IFFPVVEILSATSV

-277 CVWSISYGGVDYGTV
+277 CIWSISYGGVDYGTV

-298 FILYISMLFR
+298 FVLYVNMLFR

-323 MVGSSRVF
+323 MVGSARVF
-331 ELIDREEF
+331 ELLDTKEY
-339 IFQKDNLRPDGFK
+339 IFQNDYLKPESFNGN
-352 GQIKFD
+352 IKF
-358 NVHFSYNDTTPVFK
+358 NNIHFSYDDKTPVFK
-372 GLSFTVNPGE
+372 GLTFEVKAGE

-399 LISRYYEFQQGKITI
+399 LISRYYEFQKGTI
-414 DNFDIRNID
+414 LLDDYDIRNLDLD
-423 IGMLRSKIAVV
+423 ILRSKIAVV
-434 LQDVFLFNTTILENI
+434 LQDVFLYNTSILENI
-449 TIGDLKISREDVI
+449 TLGNRNISREQVI
-462 QVAKKVGV
+462 ESANKVGV
-470 HEFIIQLPGG
+470 HEFIMQLPKG

-492 SSGQRQIIAFLRAY
+492 SSGQRQIIAFIRAY

-525 SEEYIQNATEE
+525 SEEFIQNATEE

-554 NADSIL
+554 NADCIF
-560 VMDDGVIV
+560 VMDQGQIV
-568 EKGNHMELLRKKGQ
+568 EQGKHKELLKKKGK
-582 YYELYQ
+582 YFELYK
-588 NQFISKSHIN
+588 NQFIHQNSDVI

>member
-1 MLLTKQMNKT
+1 MGNNPKKN
-11 ASKSWDSKL
+11 WDSKL
-20 FRRILGISKPH
+20 FRRIMRVSKPH
-31 VSLLIYGV
+31 IHLLIYGLF
-39 ILTILLAFL
+39 LTFSLAFL
-48 SPLRPYIIGKLVGD
+48 SPLRPYIIGKLVGE

-68 EKSLL
+68 EESLF
-73 YGALLVVGILIIESV
+73 YGALLVVAILIVESL
-88 MLIAVSYI
+88 MLIAVSYL

-101 QRVVKDLRDQLFKHI
+101 QRVVKDLRNQLFRHI

-121 KYFDQNPIGMLV
+121 RYFDQKPIGMLV

-138 DMETIADIFSQG
+138 DMETIAEIFSQG
-150 LLVILGDLL
+150 ILVIAGDLL
-159 KLGGVLCFMFY
+159 KLTGVLCFMFY

-182 IPILIFSTNIF
+182 IPILLISTRIF
-193 KKAIKTSFQ
+193 KNAIKTSFQ
-202 EVRKQISSL
+202 EVRKQISGL

-231 DIESKKFSKINEAHK
+231 GVEARKFSKINSAHK

-257 IFFPVVETLSATSI
+257 IFFPVVEILSATSV

-277 CVWSISYGGVDYGTV
+277 CIWSISYGGVDYGTV

-298 FILYISMLFR
+298 FVLYVNMLFR

-323 MVGSSRVF
+323 MVGSARVF
-331 ELIDREEF
+331 ELLDTKEY
-339 IFQKDNLRPDGFK
+339 IFQNDDLKPESFNGN
-352 GQIKFD
+352 IKFN
-358 NVHFSYNDTTPVFK
+358 NVHFSYDDKASVFK
-372 GLSFTVNPGE
+372 GLTFEVNAGE

-399 LISRYYEFQQGKITI
+399 LISRYYEFQKGTI
-414 DNFDIRNID
+414 LLDDYNIRNLD
-423 IGMLRSKIAVV
+423 LDVLRSKIAVV
-434 LQDVFLFNTTILENI
+434 LQDVFLYNTSILENI
-449 TIGDLKISREDVI
+449 TIGNRNISREQVI
-462 QVAKKVGV
+462 ESAKKVGV
-470 HEFIIQLPGG
+470 HEFIMQLPKG

-492 SSGQRQIIAFLRAY
+492 SSGQRQIIAFIRAY

-525 SEEYIQNATEE
+525 SEEFIQNATEE

-554 NADSIL
+554 NADCIF
-560 VMDDGVIV
+560 VMDQRQIV
-568 EKGNHMELLRKKGQ
+568 EQGKHKELLKKKGK
-582 YYELYQ
+582 YFELYK
-588 NQFISKSHIN
+588 NQFIHQNREII

>member
-1 MLLTKQMNKT
+1 MKNKST
-11 ASKSWDSKL
+11 VKNWDSKL
-20 FRRILGISKPH
+20 FKRILKISNPH
-31 VSLLIYGV
+31 IKLLIYGV
-39 ILTILLAFL
+39 LITVFLAFL

-68 EKSLL
+68 ERSLL
-73 YGALLVVGILIIESV
+73 LGSLLVIGILIIESV

-101 QRVVKDLRDQLFKHI
+101 QRVVKDLRDLLFHHI

-121 KYFDQNPIGMLV
+121 RYFDQNPIGMLV

-159 KLGGVLCFMFY
+159 KLAGVLTFMFY

-182 IPILIFSTNIF
+182 IPVLLISTNIF
-193 KKAIKTSFQ
+193 KKAIKSSFQ
-202 EVRKQISSL
+202 DVRKQISFL
-211 NSFVQEHITGMNI
+211 NSFIQEHITGMNI

-231 DIESKKFSKINEAHK
+231 EVESNKFNKINEAHK

-257 IFFPVVETLSATSI
+257 IFFPVVETLSALSI

-277 CVWSISYGGVDYGTV
+277 SVWSISFGGVDYGTV

-323 MVGSSRVF
+323 MVGSARVF
-331 ELIDREEF
+331 ELLDSNEYI
-339 IFQKDNLRPDGFK
+339 IQNDNLNLAEFK
-352 GQIKFD
+352 GNIKFND
-358 NVHFSYNDTTPVFK
+358 VYFSYDEKASVFN
-372 GLSFTVNPGE
+372 GLSFEVKAGQ
-382 TVAIVGPTGA
+382 TVAIVGPTGS

-399 LISRYYEFQQGKITI
+399 LISRYYEFQNGQITLDNTDLRDI
-414 DNFDIRNID
+414 DLNI
-423 IGMLRSKIAVV
+423 LRSKIAVV
-434 LQDVFLFNTTILENI
+434 LQEVFLFNTTILENI
-449 TIGDLKISREDVI
+449 TIGAANISRDDVI
-462 QVAKKVGV
+462 TAAKKVGV
-470 HEFIIQLPGG
+470 HQFINELPGG

-525 SEEYIQNATEE
+525 SEEYIQNATYEL
-536 ITKSRTS
+536 TKSRTS
-543 IIIAH
+543 IVIAH

-554 NADSIL
+554 NADAIL
-560 VMDDGVIV
+560 VMNQGVII
-568 EKGNHMELLRKKGQ
+568 EQGTHIELLKKKAH
-582 YYELYQ
+582 YYDLYQ
-588 NQFISKSHIN
+588 NQFISNEES